1 LVHRCAT
8 CPQVLLPLPYSRRY
22 RGTNMTALSAGQ
34 NSGAAHRRSKRLPV
48 RVPIQVYGRTP
59 ENLPFRGHTR
69 TISVNAFGA
78 NIALAS
84 PVVPGQSILLVHS
97 LTQEER
103 ECRVV
108 NVSPTRRGMYRVGI
122 EFVRAGDNFWHLYQP
137 LQVATVRGGNV

>member
-1 LVHRCAT
+1 
-8 CPQVLLPLPYSRRY
+8 
-22 RGTNMTALSAGQ
+22 MTASRAGKY
-34 NSGAAHRRSKRLPV
+34 SGAAHRRSKRLPL

-59 ENLPFRGHTR
+59 DNHPFRGHTR

-78 NIALAS
+78 NISIAA

-108 NVSPTRRGMYRVGI
+108 NVSQTRRGMFRVGV
-122 EFVRAGDNFWHLYQP
+122 EFAHAGDNFWHLYQP
-137 LQVATVRGGNV
+137 LQTSPMSSESA